1 MKLSESNKK
10 LLKSVEETHN
20 LKNEGLITQ
29 LFGLLLK
36 KKLANDPSINKAI
49 KDADAELRKIKKY
62 VQDKKDR
69 GEEIPDFLQ
78 QWLKK

>member
-10 LLKSVEETHN
+10 LLKSVEEKHN
-20 LKNEGLITQ
+20 LKNESVITQ
-29 LFGLLLK
+29 LFGILLK
-36 KKLANDPSINKAI
+36 KKLTKDPSINKAI
-49 KDADAELRKIKKY
+49 KDADAELRKMKKY

-78 QWLKK
+78 KWVK